1 MIDKLQNY
9 FGIALRQDIVN
20 IEAMKFAIMES
31 LYHVCD
37 YHGDCP
43 KTDDT
48 WCLYQ
53 KDKLNGTKNYK
64 SIGALS
70 VDIRSAILPI

>member
-20 IEAMKFAIMES
+20 IEAMNSAITAS

-53 KDKLNGTKNYK
+53 KDNLNRAKNYK
-64 SIGALS
+64 STGALP